1 MGWILT
7 GVGLGL
13 IFAKI
18 QRQIDPCVNIEAE
31 LDKNIEFKFLT
42 QLNSFT
48 RFVVV
53 VVRINIFQASK

>member
-1 MGWILT
+1 MGWIIT

-42 QLNSFT
+42 QFSFT